1 MAHQIAGDLE
11 HKRHAQVV
19 AAVRRLVG
27 EPRQKAIAARLQRM
41 LGRHGITLPEGGG
54 AKLAAAL
61 AQAVERV
68 AAAQLPEAAATLAS
82 AAKDPAAGATLSF
95 TFPFADRDALG
106 RGEPGEPT
114 MQIRAGMHRA

>member
-1 MAHQIAGDLE
+1 LVLHLLISERVAHQMAGDLE
-11 HKRHAQVV
+11 QKRHAQVV

-41 LGRHGITLPEGGG
+41 LARQGITLPEGGG

-68 AAAQLPEAAATLAS
+68 TAAQLPEAA
-82 AAKDPAAGATLSF
+82 ATLSF
-95 TFPFADRDALG
+95 TFPFADRAALG

-114 MQIRAGMHRA
+114 MQIRAGMHRD

>member
-1 MAHQIAGDLE
+1 MNH
-11 HKRHAQVV
+11 VV
-19 AAVRRLVG
+19 TELLV
-27 EPRQKAIAARLQRM
+27 QCL
-41 LGRHGITLPEGGG
+41 
-54 AKLAAAL
+54 
-61 AQAVERV
+61 
-68 AAAQLPEAAATLAS
+68 AAQLPEAAATLAS